1 MKKSHPEK
9 IKKAIVL
16 AAGKGTRLAPATSVL
31 PKEMFPVIDTPVIHH
46 VLEEVIDGGVEE
58 IIIVLSRGKEMIR
71 SYIERSMTH
80 LTQGVQIRY
89 VYQSPHQYGN
99 GAGLF
104 AARKFIKEEP
114 FIVAFGDSFASRKA
128 GRFAHMN
135 KLYGSVQM
143 PVISLMAVEKKFAH
157 IYGMAVI
164 ATRSKTSMSLDR
176 LWEKPGNKMKP
187 PYFAAPNGYILDQ
200 HIFEYLE
207 NGELDARGELQ
218 LTDAINRY
226 TKLSGQVF
234 KAPFFECGN
243 REDYVQA
250 VMQMAKIRSSKPRR

>member
-1 MKKSHPEK
+1 MKKSHS
-9 IKKAIVL
+9 ITVNKAIIL
-16 AAGKGTRLAPATSVL
+16 AAGKGTRLAPLTSVL

-46 VLEEVIDGGVEE
+46 VLEEVIDGGVKE
-58 IIIVLSRGKEMIR
+58 IVIVLSRGKEMIR
-71 SYIERSMTH
+71 TYIERSMAH
-80 LTQGVQIRY
+80 LTQGVQVHY

-99 GAGLF
+99 GAGLY

-164 ATRSKTSMSLDR
+164 ATRSKRSMTLDR

-200 HIFEYLE
+200 HIFEYLK
-207 NGELDARGELQ
+207 NGELDERGELQ
-218 LTDAINRY
+218 LTDAINKY
-226 TKLSGQVF
+226 PDLCGQIF
-234 KAPFFECGN
+234 DAPFFECGN
-243 REDYVQA
+243 REDYARA
-250 VMQMAKIRSSKPRR
+250 VIQMAKIRKLL